1 MGTRSLTRVIETW
14 KGTDENARVKKNLI
28 VTMYRQFDGYPSGHG
43 DELASFLKSGRVV
56 NGIGLGDTGK
66 IFNGAGCLAAQMV
79 SHFKGDSA
87 GGFYLYPNTTKDAGQ
102 EYEYHVLVDFNTKQ
116 ITMICFEQGYM
127 SKSGKYVD
135 KRRKLFEG
143 SPAEFDEYLKKKSE
157 TP

>member
-1 MGTRSLTRVIETW
+1 MGTRSLTRVIETY
-14 KGTDENARVKKNLI
+14 KDDGKEKKNLI
-28 VTMYRQFDGYPSGHG
+28 VTMYRQYDGYPSGHG

-102 EYEYHVLVDFNTKQ
+102 EYEYHVLVDFNTQQ
-116 ITMICFEQGYM
+116 IKLICFEQGYI
-127 SKSGKYVD
+127 SKAGKYVD

-143 SPAEFDEYLKKKSE
+143 SPVEFDDYLKKESE